1 MKLPRMEE
9 GAKGSKEAP
18 ANPQPVL
25 LYHAPHHP
33 QISFPALPTPNPLV
47 HSISGPHIG
56 HRVRVASL
64 TVGTVILSSPVPCP
78 SLSWEVTSKKH
89 PSSLAHLFQSVQ
101 TPHLRHKKD
110 HFPPVKSKGQQSR
123 APRYPHRSQCQALE
137 SPSTPQVPE
146 HCFLPGPRPPSLP
159 GPSHQHLTLPTLFTQ
174 PLQALSGPLT
184 GLCCDKQMD
193 SGVRDRKFK
202 SVSLS
207 LETEA
212 IRQQLGT
219 WKPALTSPGAWADPE
234 SEGTGAGGGGP
245 FLPPAPPGAGLT
257 GEKQWPPHGACE
269 ETSHLSSGIR
279 CPSAIPSRHMA
290 GR

>member
-9 GAKGSKEAP
+9 GAEGSKEAP

-25 LYHAPHHP
+25 PHHAPRHP
-33 QISFPALPTPNPLV
+33 RSPSQLSPPQPSCPQHIWP
-47 HSISGPHIG
+47 PHG
-56 HRVRVASL
+56 RRVRVASV

-78 SLSWEVTSKKH
+78 SLSWEVASKKH

-123 APRYPHRSQCQALE
+123 APRCPHRSQCQAPDC
-137 SPSTPQVPE
+137 PSTPWVPE
-146 HCFLPGPRPPSLP
+146 HCFLPGPRPRSLP
-159 GPSHQHLTLPTLFTQ
+159 GPSHQHVTLPTLFTQ

-184 GLCCDKQMD
+184 GLCCDKLD

-219 WKPALTSPGAWADPE
+219 WEPALTSPGAWADRVR
-234 SEGTGAGGGGP
+234 GHRLGGGP

-257 GEKQWPPHGACE
+257 GGKRWPPHGACE

-279 CPSAIPSRHMA
+279 CPSAIPSGRRRLA